1 MKHATKHLDYKN
13 QDRKTMTLTV
23 VSIILWC
30 HRLHF
35 FHTALLYFC
44 HITSLSGQGSA
55 SETTSPCFLLPMPL
69 EWDEAVDVL
78 MSDKNIFSSQQLSWV
93 VAL

>member
-55 SETTSPCFLLPMPL
+55 SETTSPCFLLPVPL